1 MEKYIIGID
10 GGGTGSKG
18 ITAGMEGQILRR
30 FRGGATNY
38 NGGDKAE
45 IDANVDALLEEAM
58 TGRKSGDCRAICI
71 GSAGVGNPDAVSFLK
86 EAVTRKGFTCPVLI
100 TADSVTAHAGA
111 LNNQDGIVLIAGT
124 GAICF
129 GRKSSGEAMR
139 TGGYGHLIDDEGS
152 AYDIARR
159 MLRAVVRAA
168 DGRGD
173 ETVLREL
180 IFRQLQVNELGE
192 MIAWLYRKDRSKK
205 EIAYLAVLI
214 SKAVENGDAVA
225 KQILAEA
232 AGALVELT
240 VPVIE
245 FFDRKTTIALSGS
258 VLKFNQTVKKTFS
271 ERICELYPEGF
282 GSTEGIQIQEAKYEA
297 DYGAV
302 LLAMNHIHAK

>member
-38 NGGDKAE
+38 NGGCKSE
-45 IDANVDALLEEAM
+45 IDANVDALLEEAIV
-58 TGRKSGDCRAICI
+58 GRKPADCRAVCI
-71 GSAGVGNPDAVSFLK
+71 GSAGVGNPDAVNFLEESVK
-86 EAVTRKGFTCPVLI
+86 RKGFTCPVLI

-168 DGRGD
+168 DGRGED
-173 ETVLREL
+173 TVLREL
-180 IFRQLQVNELGE
+180 IFKQLQINYLGE
-192 MIAWLYRKDRSKK
+192 MISWLYQKDRSKK

-214 SKAVENGDAVA
+214 GEAAENGDAVA
-225 KQILAEA
+225 KQILREA
-232 AGALVELT
+232 ALALVELT
-240 VPVIE
+240 VPVID
-245 FFDRKTTIALSGS
+245 FFDKKTTIALSGS
-258 VLKFNQTVKKTFS
+258 VLKFNRTVKEIFT
-271 ERICELYPEGF
+271 ERIRELYPEGF
-282 GSTEGIQIQEAKYEA
+282 GSVDGIRIMEAKYEA

-302 LLAMNHIHAK
+302 LLAINHARTK

>member
-38 NGGDKAE
+38 NGGCKSE
-45 IDANVDALLEEAM
+45 IDANVDALLEEAIV
-58 TGRKSGDCRAICI
+58 GRKPADCRAVCI
-71 GSAGVGNPDAVSFLK
+71 GSAGVGNPDAVNFLEESVK
-86 EAVTRKGFTCPVLI
+86 RKGFTCPVLI

-168 DGRGD
+168 DGRGED
-173 ETVLREL
+173 TVLREL
-180 IFRQLQVNELGE
+180 IFKQLQINYLGE
-192 MIAWLYRKDRSKK
+192 MISWLYQKERSKK

-214 SKAVENGDAVA
+214 GEAAESGDAVA
-225 KQILAEA
+225 KQILREA
-232 AGALVELT
+232 ALALVELT
-240 VPVIE
+240 VPVID
-245 FFDRKTTIALSGS
+245 FFDKKTTIALSGS
-258 VLKFNQTVKKTFS
+258 VLKFNQTVKEIFT
-271 ERICELYPEGF
+271 ERIRELYPEGF
-282 GSTEGIQIQEAKYEA
+282 GSVDGIRIMEAKYEA

-302 LLAMNHIHAK
+302 LLAINHARTK

>member
-1 MEKYIIGID
+1 MEKYVIGID

-18 ITAGMEGQILRR
+18 ITADLEGNILKR

-38 NGGDKAE
+38 NGSQKKE
-45 IDANVDALLEEAM
+45 IDANVDALLSEA
-58 TGRKSGDCRAICI
+58 TAGRHVADCEAICI
-71 GSAGVGNPDAVSFLK
+71 GSAGVGNPNAVTFLEDAV
-86 EAVTRKGFTCPVLI
+86 ERKGFGCPVMI

-129 GRKSSGEAMR
+129 GRKENGEAMR

-168 DGRGD
+168 DGRGED
-173 ETVLREL
+173 TILREL
-180 IFRQLQVNELGE
+180 IFRQLQIQYLGD
-192 MIAWLYRKDRSKK
+192 MISWLYQKERSKK

-214 SKAVENGDAVA
+214 SEAVEAGDAVA
-225 KQILAEA
+225 IKILEEA
-232 AGALVELT
+232 ADALVELS

-245 FFDRKTTIALSGS
+245 FFDKKTTIALSGS
-258 VLKFNQTVKKTFS
+258 VLKFNQTVKRMYMEKL
-271 ERICELYPEGF
+271 RKLYPDGF
-282 GSTEGIQIQEAKYEA
+282 GSLNGIRIQDAKYEA

-302 LLAMNHIHAK
+302 LLALGYAGVR